1 MLIST
6 LLVEAVLTGS
16 DTMPVNPQ
24 ADIEIS
30 AFRWVPPF
38 AQGLVRDLRVR
49 WALEEA
55 GLAYRERLL
64 DAMTERPADYLQEQ
78 PFGQVPVF
86 REPGIRLFESGAIV
100 LHIAER
106 SPALMPRDPAARA
119 RAAAWVFAA
128 LNSIEPMITELA
140 TIDLSHADAEWGRV
154 RRPEVAATVR
164 TRLGQLAERL
174 AGRDYLE
181 DEFTAGDLIMTTVLR
196 ALRHTDLVA
205 ADPVLAPY
213 QARCEARPA
222 FGRALEAQLANFR
235 QSEPVEMA

>member
-1 MLIST
+1 MH
-6 LLVEAVLTGS
+6 
-16 DTMPVNPQ
+16 VNQQ

-30 AFRWVPPF
+30 AFCWVPPF

-49 WALEEA
+49 WALEEV

-78 PFGQVPVF
+78 PFGQVPAF

-106 SPALMPRDPAARA
+106 SPALMPCEPQARA
-119 RAAAWVFAA
+119 RATAWVFAA
-128 LNSIEPMITELA
+128 LNSIEPMINELG
-140 TIDLSHADAEWGRV
+140 TIDLFHADAEWARL
-154 RRPEVAATVR
+154 RRPELEAKIR
-164 TRLGQLAERL
+164 NRLGQLADRL

-181 DEFTAGDLIMTTVLR
+181 DGFTAGDLMMTTVLR
-196 ALRHTDLVA
+196 NLRHTDLVA

-222 FGRALEAQLANFR
+222 FSRALEAQLATFR
-235 QSEPVEMA
+235 QSEPAEIA